1 MRHSVRA
8 AFEVL
13 AIRVSTDVVTVVA
26 MLLIFI
32 GIPEK
37 FVEEISLGESNQVL
51 RTCFSSQH

>member
-37 FVEEISLGESNQVL
+37 FVDEISLGESNQVSTDL
-51 RTCFSSQH
+51 L